1 MSVTAGRPHRGWTA
15 QSACAT
21 LSAPKAAMSVRFVLA
36 VHDVRMESLGR
47 WLGTASLILAA
58 VFAALTLWS
67 WGSHVPLTSTG
78 ELCGARVYSFRP
90 GHGTSAGSGEMSP
103 EARRLVDAPCQ
114 AAAKPY
120 WDRGV
125 WYAWGA
131 GGAVLAAAALSTAS
145 RQTTKGLK
153 TGS

>member
-1 MSVTAGRPHRGWTA
+1 MRSV
-15 QSACAT
+15 
-21 LSAPKAAMSVRFVLA
+21 A

-47 WLGTASLILAA
+47 WLTTTSLILAA
-58 VFAALTLWS
+58 VFAALTLWA

-90 GHGTSAGSGEMSP
+90 GHGTPAGSGEMSP
-103 EARRLVDAPCQ
+103 EARRLVDATCQ

-131 GGAVLAAAALSTAS
+131 GGAVLAAAALSATS
-145 RQTTKGLK
+145 RQTANVVK
-153 TGS
+153 TGPKLGCPPAA

>member
-1 MSVTAGRPHRGWTA
+1 MSG
-15 QSACAT
+15 
-21 LSAPKAAMSVRFVLA
+21 A

-131 GGAVLAAAALSTAS
+131 GGAVLAAAALSAAS

-153 TGS
+153 TGP

>member
-1 MSVTAGRPHRGWTA
+1 
-15 QSACAT
+15 
-21 LSAPKAAMSVRFVLA
+21 
-36 VHDVRMESLGR
+36 MESLGR

-78 ELCGARVYSFRP
+78 EQCGARVYSFRP
-90 GHGTSAGSGEMSP
+90 GHGTPAGWGEVSP
-103 EARRLVDAPCQ
+103 EARRLGDVLCQ

-120 WDRGV
+120 WDQGV

-131 GGAVLAAAALSTAS
+131 GGAALAGAALSAAN
-145 RQTTKGLK
+145 RQATKGLK
-153 TGS
+153 TAS